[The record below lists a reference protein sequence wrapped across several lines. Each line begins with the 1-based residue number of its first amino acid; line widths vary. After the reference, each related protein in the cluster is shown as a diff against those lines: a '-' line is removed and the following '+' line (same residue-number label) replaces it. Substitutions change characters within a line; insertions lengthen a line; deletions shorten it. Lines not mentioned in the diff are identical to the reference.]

1 MRALRRWLD
10 DTAGGL
16 PATFWYLWAGLLI
29 NRAGA
34 FAMLFLSLYLTEA
47 RGVSEALT
55 GTVVG
60 AYGLGGA
67 GGVLLGGVLAD
78 RWGRRSTLLAAHLAT
93 AALMVGLAFSRHLVM
108 IAALAALVGVAHS
121 MPSPAFVAAIV
132 DVVPERRRSRAF
144 NLQFW
149 AFNLGMAVASLL
161 AGLLAEASFVALFLV
176 DAAATVLAA
185 AVIAWKVPE
194 TLPRRAATP
203 APILDTSRSDRTASV
218 QDLRPA
224 PVGGGGA
231 APRRAEVGRQAEA
244 GQGRPAEVARQT
256 EVGRQAQVGR
266 QAEAGRGRLTEAGR
280 GLPAGSVRPTGRRG
294 KGRAG
299 LGRAGRPRQ
308 PGLHTALTDRTF
320 LTFVGLTFVLAVLT
334 MQTST
339 IMPLAMRSDGLR
351 PSAYGAVVA
360 LGGVLIVLG
369 QLFVPRLIERHRKD
383 RVLAVSTALLALGFA
398 TLAFADDVVVY
409 LAAAVVWTVGQMLA
423 APPNAQINAD
433 LAPLELRARYQSVFY
448 LAFPAASFVAPT
460 LGGVSLQYLGDRHWL
475 IVGGLGLLA
484 AGCHLLAGPPRERR
498 VAALRQLSTPLPPPP
513 TPTSSPA
520 PVR

>member
-34 FAMLFLSLYLTEA
+34 FAMLFLSLYLTDA
-47 RGVSEALT
+47 RGASEALT
-55 GTVVG
+55 GAVVG

-67 GGVLLGGVLAD
+67 AGVLLGGVLAD

-93 AALMVGLAFSRHLVM
+93 AGLMVGLAFSRHLVM

-149 AFNLGMAVASLL
+149 AFNLGMAMASLL
-161 AGLLAEASFVALFLV
+161 AGVLAEASFVALFLV
-176 DAAATVLAA
+176 DAAATLLAA

-194 TLPRRAATP
+194 TLPRRHASR
-203 APILDTSRSDRTASV
+203 APILDTSRSGRTENI
-218 QDLRPA
+218 QDLRPG
-224 PVGGGGA
+224 PVDGGA
-231 APRRAEVGRQAEA
+231 VTLR
-244 GQGRPAEVARQT
+244 
-256 EVGRQAQVGR
+256 
-266 QAEAGRGRLTEAGR
+266 
-280 GLPAGSVRPTGRRG
+280 
-294 KGRAG
+294 
-299 LGRAGRPRQ
+299 RAGRQRQ

-398 TLAFADDVVVY
+398 TLAFADDVAVY

-460 LGGVSLQYLGDRHWL
+460 LGGVSLQYLGDWHWL

-498 VAALRQLSTPLPPPP
+498 VAALRQLSTPLPPPTP
-513 TPTSSPA
+513 TP
-520 PVR
+520 VR

>member
-34 FAMLFLSLYLTEA
+34 FAMLFLSLYLTDA
-47 RGVSEALT
+47 RGASEALT

-67 GGVLLGGVLAD
+67 AGVLLGGVLAD

-93 AALMVGLAFSRHLVM
+93 AGLMVGLAFSRHLAM

-194 TLPRRAATP
+194 TLPRRLAGP
-203 APILDTSRSDRTASV
+203 GPILDTSRSDRTEGV
-218 QDLRPA
+218 QDLRSA
-224 PVGGGGA
+224 AADGGVA
-231 APRRAEVGRQAEA
+231 GRQ
-244 GQGRPAEVARQT
+244 
-256 EVGRQAQVGR
+256 
-266 QAEAGRGRLTEAGR
+266 
-280 GLPAGSVRPTGRRG
+280 
-294 KGRAG
+294 
-299 LGRAGRPRQ
+299 RQ

-433 LAPLELRARYQSVFY
+433 LAPLALRARYQSVFY

-484 AGCHLLAGPPRERR
+484 AGCHLLAGPSRERR
-498 VAALRQLSTPLPPPP
+498 VAALRRLSTPLPPPSP
-513 TPTSSPA
+513 TAAPTA
-520 PVR
+520 AR

>member
-10 DTAGGL
+10 DTTGGL

-47 RGVSEALT
+47 RGASEALT

-67 GGVLLGGVLAD
+67 AGVLLGGVLAD
-78 RWGRRSTLLAAHLAT
+78 RWGRRSTLLAAHLVT
-93 AALMVGLAFSRHLVM
+93 AGLMVGLAFSRHLAM

-176 DAAATVLAA
+176 DAAATLLAA
-185 AVIAWKVPE
+185 GVIAWKVPE

-203 APILDTSRSDRTASV
+203 APILDTSRSDRTAGL

-231 APRRAEVGRQAEA
+231 APRRAEVARQTKAGR
-244 GQGRPAEVARQT
+244 GRPAES
-256 EVGRQAQVGR
+256 G
-266 QAEAGRGRLTEAGR
+266 AGRGR
-280 GLPAGSVRPTGRRG
+280 PAGRRG

-299 LGRAGRPRQ
+299 LGRAGRERPA
-308 PGLHTALTDRTF
+308 GLHTALTDRTF

-369 QLFVPRLIERHRKD
+369 QLFVPRLIERHRRD

-398 TLAFADDVVVY
+398 TLAFADDVAVY

-498 VAALRQLSTPLPPPP
+498 VAALRQLSTPLPPPSTP
-513 TPTSSPA
+513 TPSPT

>member
-34 FAMLFLSLYLTEA
+34 FAMLFLSLYLTDA
-47 RGVSEALT
+47 RGASEALT

-67 GGVLLGGVLAD
+67 AGVLLGGVLAD

-93 AALMVGLAFSRHLVM
+93 AGLMVGLAFSRHLAM

-194 TLPRRAATP
+194 TLPRRLAGP
-203 APILDTSRSDRTASV
+203 VPILDISRSDRTESV
-218 QDLRPA
+218 QDLPSAASTTCSPGVPSKPA
-224 PVGGGGA
+224 VGGGA
-231 APRRAEVGRQAEA
+231 VGRQ
-244 GQGRPAEVARQT
+244 
-256 EVGRQAQVGR
+256 
-266 QAEAGRGRLTEAGR
+266 
-280 GLPAGSVRPTGRRG
+280 RR
-294 KGRAG
+294 AWW
-299 LGRAGRPRQ
+299 LGRAGRQRQ

-398 TLAFADDVVVY
+398 ALAFADDVMVY
-409 LAAAVVWTVGQMLA
+409 LAAAVVWTAGQMLA

-498 VAALRQLSTPLPPPP
+498 VAALRRISAPLPPPPP
-513 TPTSSPA
+513 TPTAAAS
-520 PVR
+520 R

>member
-34 FAMLFLSLYLTEA
+34 FAMLFLSLYLTGA
-47 RGVSEALT
+47 RGASEALT
-55 GTVVG
+55 GTIVG

-93 AALMVGLAFSRHLVM
+93 ATLMVGLAFSRHLVM

-132 DVVPERRRSRAF
+132 DVVPKRRRSRAF

-194 TLPRRAATP
+194 TLPRRAASTP
-203 APILDTSRSDRTASV
+203 APILDTSRSDRTEGV

-224 PVGGGGA
+224 PDGGGGA
-231 APRRAEVGRQAEA
+231 APRRTEAARQAEGA
-244 GQGRPAEVARQT
+244 RQAEVAR
-256 EVGRQAQVGR
+256 RAQVGR
-266 QAEAGRGRLTEAGR
+266 QTEGGRQTEAGR
-280 GLPAGSVRPTGRRG
+280 G
-294 KGRAG
+294 
-299 LGRAGRPRQ
+299 RQ

-398 TLAFADDVVVY
+398 TLAFADDVAVY

-513 TPTSSPA
+513 PTPTPTPSPS

>member
-1 MRALRRWLD
+1 MRTLRRWLH

-34 FAMLFLSLYLTEA
+34 FAMLFLSLYLTAA
-47 RGVSEALT
+47 RGASEALT

-67 GGVLLGGVLAD
+67 GGVLLGGILAD
-78 RWGRRSTLLAAHLAT
+78 RWGRRATLLAAHVAT
-93 AALMVGLAFSRHLVM
+93 AVLMVGLAFSRHLM
-108 IAALAALVGVAHS
+108 LIAILAALVGVAHS

-132 DVVPERRRSRAF
+132 DVVPQQRRSRAF

-176 DAAATVLAA
+176 DAAATLLAA

-194 TLPRRAATP
+194 TLPRRP
-203 APILDTSRSDRTASV
+203 HP
-218 QDLRPA
+218 
-224 PVGGGGA
+224 
-231 APRRAEVGRQAEA
+231 APRRAERQ
-244 GQGRPAEVARQT
+244 P
-256 EVGRQAQVGR
+256 
-266 QAEAGRGRLTEAGR
+266 
-280 GLPAGSVRPTGRRG
+280 
-294 KGRAG
+294 
-299 LGRAGRPRQ
+299 GRPRQ

-320 LTFVGLTFVLAVLT
+320 LTFVALTFVLAVLT

-369 QLFVPRLIERHRKD
+369 QLFVPRLIERHRRD
-383 RVLAVSTALLALGFA
+383 RVLAVSTTLLALGFA
-398 TLAFADDVVVY
+398 ALAFADDVPVY

-433 LAPLELRARYQSVFY
+433 LAPPELRARYQSVFY

-460 LGGVSLQYLGDRHWL
+460 LGGISLQHLGDRHWL

-484 AGCHLLAGPPRERR
+484 AGGHLLAGPPRERR
-498 VAALRQLSTPLPPPP
+498 VAALRRRADPLP
-513 TPTSSPA
+513 TPTPEPA
-520 PVR
+520 PVPGR